1 MVYRI
6 YVEKKDGFDHEA
18 KSLLSDARELLELSG
33 IERIRIINRYDAE
46 DIEKSLFDAC
56 VKTVCSE
63 PQMDRA
69 TEKVELAGAK
79 VFAHWQH

>member
-33 IERIRIINRYDAE
+33 IERIRIIRRTSKNR
-46 DIEKSLFDAC
+46 SLTPA
-56 VKTVCSE
+56 
-63 PQMDRA
+63 
-69 TEKVELAGAK
+69 
-79 VFAHWQH
+79 